1 MKSYDKSVPTNN
13 CPILSIVVPTGGNW
27 HQNTRHILWYA
38 TAWGDSMRRHR
49 TGQYTGKEPNKWY
62 SMGLLQ
68 IHIEIHVEV
77 TQCDYEVTQ

>member
-1 MKSYDKSVPTNN
+1 
-13 CPILSIVVPTGGNW
+13 
-27 HQNTRHILWYA
+27 
-38 TAWGDSMRRHR
+38 MRRHR

-62 SMGLLQ
+62 SMVQ